1 MEAGETV
8 YVEASG
14 GGLKPV
20 QVRELTGLSYQHTG
34 FSRELGGED
43 LLSAG
48 KDKAPRCSPVAAPV

>member
-20 QVRELTGLSYQHTG
+20 QVREVTGLSYQHTG
-34 FSRELGGED
+34 FSRQLGGED
-43 LLSAG
+43 LGLRWKG
-48 KDKAPRCSPVAAPV
+48 